1 MIAAFRSIAIAPL
14 VGLIGFA
21 LVTPT
26 SGEAVGND
34 GLAVKPR
41 GALMRSAILPGWGQL
56 HNDRSMKALLFA
68 GTASGFLT
76 STVLEIRSLRDAKT
90 AVERET
96 RSNRRNTRFLYL
108 GLTATI
114 AAIDAYVD
122 AHLAGFDRIGVEGN
136 ANVLYLKIAVPW

>member
-1 MIAAFRSIAIAPL
+1 MIAAFRSIVIAPL

-21 LVTPT
+21 QVTPT

-34 GLAVKPR
+34 SLTVKPR
-41 GALMRSAILPGWGQL
+41 DALMRSAILPGWGQL

-108 GLTATI
+108 GLTATL